1 MTARHLTQSC
11 RLLFTT
17 PPRLLAHQSTPKSG
31 GFYLPTHYTCRANS
45 PTRHYS
51 KPALN
56 ENDLVK
62 RYLERGLTSADRDRA
77 ARYLR
82 HIGYYR
88 LSPYTIPFQVDRTN
102 HSFTPGTTF
111 DDILNVYVFD
121 RELRLLTTDAL
132 ERVEV
137 AVRAATS
144 NIMSTHSG
152 GGAFWYRDSSNY
164 QNYKDYSATVKR
176 IEHLTSLGRQYAPS
190 TRREQTD
197 RLLTHYLDTYTSP
210 TTPPS
215 WLVIELLTAGELQRL
230 YAGLARKYRKAIARE
245 LHLTEPVLQSWLKS
259 YVRVRNICA
268 HHGRLWNRFLGVY
281 PAIPKSG
288 TVR

>member
-1 MTARHLTQSC
+1 M
-11 RLLFTT
+11 
-17 PPRLLAHQSTPKSG
+17 
-31 GFYLPTHYTCRANS
+31 NS

-62 RYLERGLTSADRDRA
+62 RYLEHGLTIADRNRA

-102 HSFTPGTTF
+102 HSFIPGTTF

-176 IEHLTSLGRQYAPS
+176 IEHLTSLGRQYAPLNS
-190 TRREQTD
+190 SRAD
-197 RLLTHYLDTYTSP
+197 G
-210 TTPPS
+210 PPS
-215 WLVIELLTAGELQRL
+215 L
-230 YAGLARKYRKAIARE
+230 
-245 LHLTEPVLQSWLKS
+245 P
-259 YVRVRNICA
+259 
-268 HHGRLWNRFLGVY
+268 
-281 PAIPKSG
+281 
-288 TVR
+288 